1 MTETTSTVSGSASS
15 HAYGELIS
23 GLRSAF
29 RSGRTRPYEWR
40 RAQLEGLLRMLDE
53 NEDELVRAV
62 QGDLGRPEIEAFS
75 ADVGTVRVEIKH
87 TLKHFASWMKPRK
100 VSLPVTTMPGKGRVV
115 PEPLGVALVIAPW
128 NYPIQ
133 LLVLPMAAALAA
145 GNCVVAKPSEL
156 APASSAV
163 LAQLIPRYLD
173 DKAVAV
179 VEGGVSDTTALLEQR
194 FDHIFFTGSTRV
206 GQVVMEAAAKHLTPV
221 TLELGGKSPTI
232 VAADADI
239 DVAAHRIVW
248 GKCLNAGQTCIAPDY
263 VLAEAS
269 IRDALVD
276 KMIATI
282 GEYYGPDPKKSPSF
296 GRIINRNHV
305 ARLQQLLT
313 NHGGTLAT
321 GGDVDLD
328 ERYVAPTIL
337 VDPDPSSQVMQ
348 EEIFGPILPVLSV
361 EGIDDAVDFVVERPK
376 PLALYVFS
384 SSRDTVEDVLLRTS
398 SGGACVNHCVMHI
411 LPSDLPFG
419 GVGPSGMGAY
429 HGQRGFDTFSH
440 LKSVLYKPQKPDP
453 KILYPPYTS
462 FKQKLV
468 HKVF

>member
-1 MTETTSTVSGSASS
+1 MTHTVPTKSGTSSDAYAELVSS
-15 HAYGELIS
+15 
-23 GLRSAF
+23 LRSSF
-29 RSGRTRPYEWR
+29 RSGRTRPMEWR
-40 RAQLEGLLRMLDE
+40 RAQLEGLLRMLDDH
-53 NEDELVRAV
+53 EDELVRAV
-62 QGDLGRPEIEAFS
+62 QDDLGRPTMEAFS
-75 ADVGTVRVEIKH
+75 ADIGTVRVEIKH
-87 TLKHFASWMKPRK
+87 TLKHFESWAKSRRVNVP
-100 VSLPVTTMPGKGRVV
+100 LTALPGKGRVV
-115 PEPLGVALVIAPW
+115 PEPLGVVLVIAPW

-156 APASSAV
+156 SPASSAA
-163 LAQLIPRYLD
+163 LARLIPRYLD

-179 VEGGVSDTTALLEQR
+179 VEGGVAETTAILEQR
-194 FDHIFFTGSTRV
+194 FDHVFFTGSTRV

-232 VAADADI
+232 VAADADL

-248 GKCLNAGQTCIAPDY
+248 GKGMNAGQTCIAPDY
-263 VLAEAS
+263 VLADAS

-276 KMIATI
+276 KMVSTIA
-282 GEYYGPDPKKSPSF
+282 EYYGPNPKSSDSF
-296 GRIINRNHV
+296 GRIINSNHL
-305 ARLQQLLT
+305 ARLEGLLHG
-313 NHGGTLAT
+313 HGGTVVT
-321 GGDVDLD
+321 GGEVDTD
-328 ERYVAPTIL
+328 ERYFAPTII
-337 VDPDPSSQVMQ
+337 VDPNPLSPLMQ

-361 EGIDDAVDFVVERPK
+361 ESVDDAIDFVVDRPK

-384 SSRDTVEDVLLRTS
+384 SSRDIVDDVLQRTS

-411 LPSDLPFG
+411 LPSELPFG

-453 KILYPPYTS
+453 KFLYPPYS
-462 FKQKLV
+462 PLKEKLV
-468 HKVF
+468 RTVF